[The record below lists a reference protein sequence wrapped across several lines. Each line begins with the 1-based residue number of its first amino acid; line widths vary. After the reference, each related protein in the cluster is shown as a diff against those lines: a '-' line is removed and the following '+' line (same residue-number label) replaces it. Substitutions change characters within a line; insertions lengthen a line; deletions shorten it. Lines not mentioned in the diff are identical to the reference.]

1 MFRRGS
7 FTIIELLIVIAV
19 IGILVGLALPRFK
32 GLQEEANIA
41 KAKSELRVLQT
52 AVESYY
58 MHNNNTYPAAGATW
72 QSVLVNSTPRII
84 SSTLNDPFNTTAQY
98 GYAVDSGTPVN
109 YYVLYSLGMAGNG
122 AATVDTNGTVSET
135 NGASCIYTTNGI
147 TRDTQP

>member
-58 MHNNNTYPAAGATW
+58 MHNNNTYPTAGATW
-72 QSVLVNSTPRII
+72 EDALVNSTPRII
-84 SSTLNDPFNTTAQY
+84 SAAINDPFNNTVQY
-98 GYAVDSGTPVN
+98 GYDDDGGTPVN
-109 YYVLYSLGMAGNG
+109 YYVLYSVGLTMNG

>member
-58 MHNNNTYPAAGATW
+58 MHNNNTYPATGATW
-72 QSVLVNSTPRII
+72 QGSLVNSTPKII
-84 SSTLNDPFNTTAQY
+84 GSALNDPFNATAQY
-98 GYAVDSGTPVN
+98 GYAVNSGTPVN
-109 YYVLYSLGMAGNG
+109 YYAIYSVGPAGNG
-122 AATVDTNGTVSET
+122 TATVSATGTVNET
-135 NGASCIYTTNGI
+135 NAASCIYITNGV
-147 TRDTQP
+147 TRDSQP

>member
-1 MFRRGS
+1 MFRKGS

-58 MHNNNTYPAAGATW
+58 MHNNNTYPSTGATW
-72 QSVLVNSTPRII
+72 EDALVNSTPRII
-84 SSTLNDPFNTTAQY
+84 SAAINDPFNNTVQY
-98 GYAVDSGTPVN
+98 GYANDGGTPVN
-109 YYVLYSLGMAGNG
+109 YYVLYSVGTAMNG
-122 AATVDTNGTVSET
+122 TASVGVNGTVSET
-135 NGASCIYTTNGI
+135 NGASCIYATNGV